1 MTATTV
7 SESSMSKLQMNRI
20 GLWLFMVSEGF
31 LFSGIIVARMSLL
44 GGTRP
49 DLDQTIGLVVTGILL
64 LSSFFVNRAEVAIAH
79 NDRRQFLMSI
89 LITIILGLV
98 FVVGVGYEWSLAL
111 EEGLTPASGVHG
123 GIFFFMTGMHALHVI
138 SGIIYLMVVYYNG
151 LKGHYSAD
159 AHWGVEACA
168 LYWHF
173 VDVVWVFVYVAL
185 YLVGTVVH
193 VAG

>member
-79 NDRRQFLMSI
+79 NDRSQFLMSI

-111 EEGLTPASGVHG
+111 EEGLTPSSGVYG

-151 LKGHYSAD
+151 LKGHYSAE

-185 YLVGTVVH
+185 YLVGTVVP